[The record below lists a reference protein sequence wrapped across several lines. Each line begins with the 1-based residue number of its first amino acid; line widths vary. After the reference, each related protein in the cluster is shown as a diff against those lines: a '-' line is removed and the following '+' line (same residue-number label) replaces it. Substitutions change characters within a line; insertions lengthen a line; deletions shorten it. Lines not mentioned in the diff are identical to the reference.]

1 MENQPLE
8 FTSTRGDVVVV
19 CGDNGIAPSF
29 LQTTM
34 RGKPSVMLDCSAGP
48 FTFTARFDPAE
59 AREMAAALI
68 AAADHAEGIQPAEVH
83 ISADEKQA
91 LGDLT
96 AEALA
101 P

>member
-1 MENQPLE
+1 MENKPLE
-8 FTSTRGDVVVV
+8 FTSARGDVVVV

-48 FTFTARFDPAE
+48 FTFTARFEPAE
-59 AREMAAALI
+59 AREMAAALV
-68 AAADHAEGIQPAEVH
+68 AAADHAEGIQPIEVP

-91 LGDLT
+91 IFEV
-96 AEALA
+96 AS
-101 P
+101 

>member
-1 MENQPLE
+1 MENKPLE

-34 RGKPSVMLDCSAGP
+34 RGKPAVTLDCDAGP

-68 AAADHAEGIQPAEVH
+68 AAADHAEGVQRVEVP

-91 LGDLT
+91 IFDGV
-96 AEALA
+96 ES
-101 P
+101 